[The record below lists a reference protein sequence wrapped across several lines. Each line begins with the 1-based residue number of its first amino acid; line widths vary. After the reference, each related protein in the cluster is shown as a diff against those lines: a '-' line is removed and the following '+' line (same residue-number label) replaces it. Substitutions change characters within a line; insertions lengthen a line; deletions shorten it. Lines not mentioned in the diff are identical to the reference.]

1 MVTLYSGPWEES
13 SELLKR
19 HREEQESMK
28 RKLGIALKRIEMMA
42 AEVATMIILL

>member
-1 MVTLYSGPWEES
+1 MVTFYSGPWEENS
-13 SELLKR
+13 QLLKS

-42 AEVATMIILL
+42 AEVGYMY